1 MVNLENEGRQMPRD
15 LEKPDN
21 NLEKMIQ
28 LSNMK
33 KGEFAE
39 AVGHAPGTISKYI
52 NGEIVIPNREL
63 TKFAKVLN
71 CSAMEIMFKQPPMP
85 LLAVNRANFR
95 YIYDPE
101 HANSEYKKLLDQQKM
116 RVVWRFAADY
126 NAKYRNK
133 VVYMDHSFDPNVMCA
148 LWDLDVNHPDSPDEF
163 LDYAWL
169 DGAIELVDFT
179 GMIENRIDQ
188 NAINHHSYCMTEDNV
203 LHYGVLYKKV
213 PNARTWSVHSRLFT
227 EQHNLNVRW
236 ACPALG
242 LITRPELRNIRFET
256 VENQTSKMLEGID
269 KQNFHSSRGLLTKF
283 KG

>member
-1 MVNLENEGRQMPRD
+1 MVYLGTEGRQMSRD
-15 LEKPDN
+15 LEKPAN
-21 NLEKMIQ
+21 NLEKMIE
-28 LSNMK
+28 LSGMK

-39 AVGHAPGTISKYI
+39 ATGHAPGTISKYI
-52 NGEIVIPNREL
+52 HGEISIPNKEL
-63 TKFAKVLN
+63 PKFAKLLN
-71 CSAMEIMFKQPPMP
+71 CSAMEIMFRQPAMP

-95 YIYDPE
+95 YVYDPA
-101 HANSEYKKLLDQQKM
+101 HPAHKEYMDQSKL
-116 RVVWRFAADY
+116 RVIWRFVAEY

-133 VVYMDHSFDPNVMCA
+133 VVYMDHSFDPNVMCV

-179 GMIENRIDQ
+179 AMIENRIDQ

-227 EQHNLNVRW
+227 EQHDLNVRW
-236 ACPALG
+236 ACPSLG
-242 LITRPELRNIRFET
+242 LITRPELRNIRFDT
-256 VENQTSKMLEGID
+256 VENQTSEFINNIEKQSFLERAGF
-269 KQNFHSSRGLLTKF
+269 NPKF

>member
-1 MVNLENEGRQMPRD
+1 MARD

-28 LSNMK
+28 LSGMK

-63 TKFAKVLN
+63 SKFAKVLD

-95 YIYDPE
+95 YVFDPT
-101 HANSEYKKLLDQQKM
+101 HNNPEYKKILDQEKM

-126 NAKYRNK
+126 HQKYRNK
-133 VVYMDHSFDPNVMCA
+133 VVYMDHSFDPNVMCV
-148 LWDLDVNHPDSPDEF
+148 LWDLDVNHPDSPDCF

-169 DGAIELVDFT
+169 DGTIELVDFT

-188 NAINHHSYCMTEDNV
+188 NAINHHSYCMDENNV
-203 LHYGVLYKKV
+203 LHYGVLYKER
-213 PNARTWSVHSRLFT
+213 PNARTWSLHSQLFA
-227 EQHNLNVRW
+227 EQHNVNVRW
-236 ACPALG
+236 ACPSLG

-256 VENQTSKMLEGID
+256 VENETSKMIEGIE
-269 KQNFHSSRGLLTKF
+269 KQNWQRSKGFFTKF

>member
-1 MVNLENEGRQMPRD
+1 
-15 LEKPDN
+15 
-21 NLEKMIQ
+21 
-28 LSNMK
+28 
-33 KGEFAE
+33 
-39 AVGHAPGTISKYI
+39 
-52 NGEIVIPNREL
+52 
-63 TKFAKVLN
+63 
-71 CSAMEIMFKQPPMP
+71 
-85 LLAVNRANFR
+85 
-95 YIYDPE
+95 
-101 HANSEYKKLLDQQKM
+101 M
-116 RVVWRFAADY
+116 RVVWRFKANY

-213 PNARTWSVHSRLFT
+213 PNARTWSVHSRLFS
-227 EQHNLNVRW
+227 EEHDLNVRW
-236 ACPALG
+236 ACPSLG

-256 VENQTSKMLEGID
+256 VENETSKIIEGIE
-269 KQNFHSSRGLLTKF
+269 KHNFHRSRGIFTKF

>member
-15 LEKPDN
+15 IEKPDN

-28 LSNMK
+28 LSGMK

-52 NGEIVIPNREL
+52 HGEIVIPNREL
-63 TKFAKVLN
+63 SKFAKVLN
-71 CSAMEIMFKQPPMP
+71 CSAMEIMFKQPAMP

-95 YIYDPE
+95 YVFDPTHPE
-101 HANSEYKKLLDQQKM
+101 HKEFMDQTKM
-116 RVVWRFAADY
+116 RVVWRFKADY

-148 LWDLDVNHPDSPDEF
+148 LWDLDVNHPESPDEF

-213 PNARTWSVHSRLFT
+213 PNARTWSVHSQLFS
-227 EQHNLNVRW
+227 EQHDLNVRW
-236 ACPALG
+236 ACPSLG

-256 VENQTSKMLEGID
+256 VENETSKMIEGIE
-269 KQNFHSSRGLLTKF
+269 KQNFHRSRGLFTKF